1 MSKRITLFL
10 IGLILLLAGFIVGAL
25 IFHNVAFPQLEIL
38 RLALMLFGALLTLL
52 AVVVSLEKE
61 AILNLLHP
69 IQLEAVLSDGGLT
82 EDADTEQTIVKAT
95 EYSGILSVINTSS
108 NPAMDVS
115 LEIIGVSYKQ
125 GSDFK
130 PFRLTKN
137 CFVKIN
143 GTNTQV
149 DIHSKRNHLVHLFS
163 ISAPNAKTT
172 PNAAQDNSPIL
183 VISGLEDMGLPA
195 SKTSWRLNYRLSHS
209 KGASD
214 IQLDIEW
221 DGTWKNRKS
230 EMQTCCTVKLS

>member
-69 IQLEAVLSDGGLT
+69 IQREAVLSDGGLT

-149 DIHSKRNHLVHLFS
+149 DIH
-163 ISAPNAKTT
+163 AKTT